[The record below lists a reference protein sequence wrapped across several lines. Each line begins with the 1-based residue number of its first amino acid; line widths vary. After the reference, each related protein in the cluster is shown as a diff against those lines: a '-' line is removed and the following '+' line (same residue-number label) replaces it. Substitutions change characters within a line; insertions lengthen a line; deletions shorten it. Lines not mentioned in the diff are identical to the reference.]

1 MFNGTIRDNLD
12 PCGQKDDRDL
22 WEALEQANLKDFVG
36 GLAEKLNYNVGEG
49 GDSLRFGISCLC
61 FFWGGWVII
70 NYKHAK
76 TEQQK

>member
-12 PCGQKDDRDL
+12 PCGQKGDRDL

-61 FFWGGWVII
+61 FFWWGVII

-76 TEQQK
+76 TRQQK